1 MLSDKRISQI
11 ISEEISKSDVES
23 ITSRKISSLY
33 NSSEFKKAVKKITAD
48 VKGTLSYQKKIDKNS
63 FEVCMYPDK
72 ENDKILLKIDKV
84 FLIIDPN
91 NEDEYK
97 SINGIE
103 YINSKT
109 EFGTINLQISNIQEV

>member
-48 VKGTLSYQKKIDKNS
+48 VIEDLFKTLWNRSSSWKGGVTR
-63 FEVCMYPDK
+63 
-72 ENDKILLKIDKV
+72 
-84 FLIIDPN
+84 
-91 NEDEYK
+91 
-97 SINGIE
+97 
-103 YINSKT
+103 
-109 EFGTINLQISNIQEV
+109 

>member
-1 MLSDKRISQI
+1 MKKLQTLAV
-11 ISEEISKSDVES
+11 KSDT
-23 ITSRKISSLY
+23 I
-33 NSSEFKKAVKKITAD
+33 NKKIVAD

-103 YINSKT
+103 YINSKS
-109 EFGTINLQISNIQEV
+109 EYGTINLQISNMQEV